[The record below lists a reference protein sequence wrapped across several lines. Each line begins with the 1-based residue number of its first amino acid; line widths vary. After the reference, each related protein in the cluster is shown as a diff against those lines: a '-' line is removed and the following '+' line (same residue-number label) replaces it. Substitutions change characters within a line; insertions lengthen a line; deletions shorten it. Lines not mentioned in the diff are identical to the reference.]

1 MIRLPLHSFWICLLM
16 VGVLFTFNACEE
28 DMPEP
33 EPPIEDVEPE
43 PNDVRFQIRGGSFG
57 EQNIVFE
64 KTELSISK
72 SGYDPNTG
80 STRLY
85 TLAKRSGGSSQN
97 DIIDIYIPFMPGTG
111 AVVLDESNR
120 SAQIE
125 DFDLYING
133 TRQVS
138 LKSITVE
145 FDEYGAVGERIKG
158 RFFGRAYDQS
168 VGAAQININHGQ
180 FDVLRTF

>member
-28 DMPEP
+28 DTPEP
-33 EPPIEDVEPE
+33 EPPIEEAEPD

-64 KTELSISK
+64 KTELNISK
-72 SGYDPNTG
+72 SGFDENTG

-85 TLAKRSGGSSQN
+85 TLAQRSNSSQN
-97 DIIDIYIPFMPGTG
+97 DIIDIYVPFAPGTG
-111 AVVLDESNR
+111 AVALDESNR

-145 FDEYGAVGERIKG
+145 FNEYGAVGERIKG
-158 RFFGRAYDQS
+158 RFFGRAYDES
-168 VGAAQININHGQ
+168 IGATQVNINFGE
-180 FDVLRTF
+180 FDMLRTF